1 MRVRL
6 ALGAAANTLL
16 IAGLAAATPAH
27 AGRFDDL
34 TVNGTGTVAADGT
47 ITLSGTYR
55 CLPDGSPGPVF
66 VSSTLVQGDEST
78 GIGGTHAVCD
88 GQVREWTN
96 SSKGTGSRYERG
108 EATVRAHLMKLST
121 KSGLP
126 MPQPL
131 AREEAQV
138 QLG

>member
-16 IAGLAAATPAH
+16 LAGLAAATPAH
-27 AGRFDDL
+27 AGPADDL
-34 TVNGTGTVAADGT
+34 TVDSTGTVAADGT
-47 ITLSGTYR
+47 LTLTGTYR

-78 GIGGTHAVCD
+78 GIGGTVARCD
-88 GQVREWTN
+88 GMTHEWTN
-96 SSKGTGSRYERG
+96 TSSGTGSHHKPG
-108 EATVRAHLMKLST
+108 PATVRAHLMKLST
-121 KSGLP
+121 QSGLP

-131 AREEAQV
+131 AHKEADV
-138 QLG
+138 ELR

>member
-27 AGRFDDL
+27 AGPFDDVA
-34 TVNGTGTVAADGT
+34 VNGTGTIASDGT

-55 CLPDGSPGPVF
+55 CLSDGSPGPVF
-66 VSSTLVQGDEST
+66 VSSTLIQGDEST
-78 GIGGTHAVCD
+78 GIGGTAAVCD

-96 SSKGTGSRYERG
+96 SSKGTGARYEQG
-108 EATVRAHLMKLST
+108 DATVRAHLMKLST
-121 KSGLP
+121 KTGLP

-131 AREEAQV
+131 AHEEAPV
-138 QLG
+138 ELS